1 VTSDSIV
8 IGDAAPGVTLGDL
21 RGSTRRRRADHAVRA
36 LLFTAAFLSVVVSAL
51 IVFSLIREAWTFVTQ
66 VEWRT
71 VWSDGWFPRR
81 NLYDIKTLL
90 VGSLIVTFVGMALAV
105 PVGLGAAIYL
115 AEYASPRLRR
125 VLKPALEV
133 IAGVPS
139 VVVGFFVL
147 TFISPEIIQRF
158 SSGTPQQTLFA
169 AGLGVGVLII
179 PVVASISED
188 ALRAVP
194 QALRE
199 ASYGMGAKKV
209 TTVMRVVIPAAL
221 SGVVAAL
228 IVAVS
233 RALGETMVVF
243 IAAGKSG
250 GALFETDPFQS
261 GLTMTAGMASV
272 AAGSDNVVGAQLTF
286 QSLFFVGIV
295 LFAIT
300 LLLNL
305 AADGL
310 VRRFRQRY

>member
-1 VTSDSIV
+1 VAS
-8 IGDAAPGVTLGDL
+8 VTLSDL
-21 RGSTRRRRADHAVRA
+21 RGSARRRRADQTVRV
-36 LLFTAAFLSVVVSAL
+36 LLFSAAFFSVVVSAL
-51 IVFSLIREAWTFVTQ
+51 IVLSLVREAWTFVTQ
-66 VEWRT
+66 VEWKT

-90 VGSLIVTFVGMALAV
+90 VGSIIVTVVGMAFAV
-105 PVGLGAAIYL
+105 PIGLGAAIYL
-115 AEYASPRLRR
+115 SEYASARVRR
-125 VLKPALEV
+125 VLKPALEI

-139 VVVGFFVL
+139 VVIGFFVL
-147 TFISPEIIQRF
+147 TFISPEIIQRL
-158 SSGTPQQTLFA
+158 SSATPQQTLFA
-169 AGLGVGVLII
+169 AGLGVGILII
-179 PVVASISED
+179 PIVASVSED
-188 ALRAVP
+188 AMRSVP
-194 QALRE
+194 NALRE

-209 TTVMRVVIPAAL
+209 TTVVRVVLPAAV

-228 IVAVS
+228 IVAIS

-250 GALFETDPFQS
+250 GALFETDPFHS

-295 LFAIT
+295 LFTIT
-300 LLLNL
+300 LILNL
-305 AADGL
+305 IADRF